1 MDIKDMKKSYLKEYL
16 QKGGD
21 IKNLSNEDKLML
33 IEDYQELITLKQK
46 EKKKLLSK
54 IKKN

>member
-1 MDIKDMKKSYLKEYL
+1 MDIKDMRKSYLKEYL

-33 IEDYQELITLKQK
+33 IKYYQELITLKQK
-46 EKKKLLSK
+46 EKKKLLGK